1 MKHLSHE
8 SDKNPFLQNCLVNP
22 EAGSR
27 EELCKSKKDGA
38 TVQLYRDEV
47 RADAQMLGSVT
58 VTQTTWRGGGGV
70 VAAEAT
76 QAMIRNTG
84 GKRLLGMK
92 QTEGWNEATHREGK
106 MLKFTLLSE
115 AWLECLICG
124 GFQFNY
130 LKTVLINNCR
140 NAV

>member
-58 VTQTTWRGGGGV
+58 VTQTTWRGGV

-84 GKRLLGMK
+84 GKTPVG
-92 QTEGWNEATHREGK
+92 NEADGGLRWSNAQGGK
-106 MLKFTLLSE
+106 D
-115 AWLECLICG
+115 A
-124 GFQFNY
+124 
-130 LKTVLINNCR
+130 
-140 NAV
+140 